1 MMAVRFLIPIF
12 ILSSCAGS
20 PLPTAKEI
28 IGSWRYGGLTL
39 IVKENNEY
47 AYSGPNSTSEGKYKY
62 NPKSGKLDLMDKN
75 GIISSDFQFKSAY
88 RDGKMTYAI
97 EFGDSYME
105 KVNSD
110 GK

>member
-1 MMAVRFLIPIF
+1 MMAARFLIPIF

-39 IVKENNEY
+39 TVKENSEY
-47 AYSGPNSTSEGKYKY
+47 VYSSLNSTSEGKYKY

-75 GIISSDFQFKSAY
+75 GIISGDLQFKSAY

-105 KVNSD
+105 KVNSE